1 MSAAPVSTSSGIIA
15 TTLPVFSSELEDN
28 RQQLDIFWQGVE
40 QGYLTSSD
48 GLKLAYCM
56 ATHPDSTR
64 AIVISSG
71 RVEAYL
77 KYQELI
83 FDLYQL
89 GYSVYALDHRGQGLS
104 TRLTD
109 NPHQGH
115 VEKFADY
122 VSDFSHFI
130 DTIVT
135 PKQHDRLYLVAHS
148 MGGTI
153 ATLYLQQAPEVF
165 DAAVLSAPM
174 YGICLPMPKPF
185 VRWLAGHLDN
195 GSNNKPNY
203 VLGGKDYI
211 AAPFE
216 ENDLTHSATRYQDYR
231 KLYETYPQL
240 KLGSPTNRWLTESL
254 DACEQAVQAA
264 KHAQTPIL
272 ILQAE
277 EDSIV
282 DNRAQDAAKGEH
294 CHLFRVAHAR
304 HEIFME
310 RDSARNQALNQ
321 LADFLS
327 LHA

>member
-1 MSAAPVSTSSGIIA
+1 MSTAPVSTSTDTIA
-15 TTLPVFSSELEDN
+15 TSLPAFSSELTDN
-28 RQQLDIFWQGVE
+28 RQQLDAFWQGVE
-40 QGYLTSSD
+40 QGYLTTGD
-48 GLKLAYCM
+48 GLKLAYCV
-56 ATHPDSTR
+56 AAHPESNQ

-104 TRLTD
+104 DRLTD

-115 VEKFADY
+115 VAKFSDY
-122 VSDFSHFI
+122 VDDLGLFV
-130 DTIVT
+130 DTLVI
-135 PKQHDRLYLVAHS
+135 PKQHDRLFLVGHS

-153 ATLYLQQAPEVF
+153 ATLYLQQAPKVF

-195 GSNNKPNY
+195 GSSSKPNY
-203 VLGGKDYI
+203 VLGGKNYQPV
-211 AAPFE
+211 PFE
-216 ENDLTHSATRYQDYR
+216 QNELTHSAKRYQDYR
-231 KLYETYPQL
+231 RLYETYPQL
-240 KLGSPTNRWLTESL
+240 QLGSPTNRWLTESL
-254 DACEQAVQAA
+254 DACEQAVEAA
-264 KHAQTPIL
+264 KHTQTPIL

-282 DNRAQDAAKGEH
+282 DNRAQDAARGEH
-294 CHLFRVAHAR
+294 CHLFKVAHAR
-304 HEIFME
+304 HEIFIE
-310 RDSARNQALNQ
+310 RDSARNQALGQ

>member
-1 MSAAPVSTSSGIIA
+1 MSTAPVSTSSGTIA
-15 TTLPVFSSELEDN
+15 TELPVFSSESEDN
-28 RQQLDIFWQGVE
+28 RQQLDAFWQKVE
-40 QGYLTSSD
+40 QGYLTTSD
-48 GLKLAYCM
+48 GLKLAYCV
-56 ATHPDSTR
+56 ATHPESTR

-104 TRLTD
+104 ARLTD

-122 VSDFSHFI
+122 VNDFGHFI
-130 DTIVT
+130 DTLVS
-135 PKQHDRLYLVAHS
+135 PKQHDRLFLVGHS

-153 ATLYLQQAPEVF
+153 ATLYLQQAPKVF

-195 GSNNKPNY
+195 GSNNNPNY
-203 VLGGKDYI
+203 VLGGKDYEPV
-211 AAPFE
+211 PFE
-216 ENDLTHSATRYQDYR
+216 QNDLTHSAKRYQDYR
-231 KLYETYPQL
+231 RLYETYPQL
-240 KLGSPTNRWLTESL
+240 QLGSPTNRWLIESL
-254 DACEQAVQAA
+254 DACEQAIQAA
-264 KHAQTPIL
+264 KHSQTPIL

-294 CHLFRVAHAR
+294 CHLYKVVHAR

-310 RDSARNQALNQ
+310 RDNARDQALGQ